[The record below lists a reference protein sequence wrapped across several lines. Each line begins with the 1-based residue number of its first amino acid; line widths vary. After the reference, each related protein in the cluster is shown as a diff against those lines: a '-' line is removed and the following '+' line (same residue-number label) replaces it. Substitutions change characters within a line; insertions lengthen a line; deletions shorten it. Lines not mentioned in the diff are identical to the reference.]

1 VLSAV
6 HSRRRQF
13 MKLLATLAATVILL
27 APATQAQESPDTQIE
42 FIRNLRAKGYA
53 DLAMLKLEE
62 LQKNP
67 PKDLESKLPLEV
79 ARTRL
84 ALGRDKGPEEKLN
97 LAAVAE
103 KELKAFV
110 TTFAGKPEALQGR
123 LEIARLASYQGQAWL
138 NKALRQED
146 AKLLDED
153 ALRAEQFFIR
163 AGAELT
169 AAAADL
175 PGQDKLNAQ
184 FDRGIAMVEQ
194 ARCNF
199 ALGSKGN
206 KKGAGLIRDARKVF
220 EPIYDS
226 KTPMSALAAAWLIKC
241 CYEGDAPADAPK
253 YYQYVMNQTGAA
265 AQTRQA
271 LGPPVRHASH
281 LRRPGRQARLPQE
294 ARSRAERGPGLA
306 EGLPRPPQE
315 PRGLRRPFRA
325 GRGALQ
331 GSPRAQGIQGRQGQG
346 V

>member
-1 VLSAV
+1 KSM
-6 HSRRRQF
+6 R
-13 MKLLATLAATVILL
+13 LLATLAATVILL
-27 APATQAQESPDTQIE
+27 APAMLPAQESPDTQIE

-67 PKDLESKLPLEV
+67 PKELESKLPLEV

-146 AKLLDED
+146 AKLVEED
-153 ALRAEQFFIR
+153 AMRAEQFFIR

-175 PGQDKLNAQ
+175 P
-184 FDRGIAMVEQ
+184 
-194 ARCNF
+194 
-199 ALGSKGN
+199 
-206 KKGAGLIRDARKVF
+206 
-220 EPIYDS
+220 
-226 KTPMSALAAAWLIKC
+226 
-241 CYEGDAPADAPK
+241 
-253 YYQYVMNQTGAA
+253 
-265 AQTRQA
+265 
-271 LGPPVRHASH
+271 
-281 LRRPGRQARLPQE
+281 
-294 ARSRAERGPGLA
+294 
-306 EGLPRPPQE
+306 
-315 PRGLRRPFRA
+315 
-325 GRGALQ
+325 
-331 GSPRAQGIQGRQGQG
+331 
-346 V
+346 